1 LRRFCQV
8 WARSCLPRAS
18 GGTTGELAVHH
29 RRATPRLLPDLHPPI
44 NPSARVL
51 QGTAPRSLRSLLQRP
66 RRYRDL
72 AITDEASPFALR
84 STRNRPRTAVRR
96 GAAWTAE
103 CHRRAAWL
111 RPWPESRWQCFTAKQ
126 LWLPIAARGPASPNP
141 RTAVRDRAASSRW
154 SGMPG
159 RLLRRP
165 APARAH
171 CLASALRSSRPRSNR
186 PGGRRPV
193 SSRPVSSRPVS
204 SRPVSN
210 RPVSNRPGVR
220 PSGVR
225 RVRPLREPLGGR
237 LSQTW
242 SR

>member
-1 LRRFCQV
+1 MHKEVVIRHAASNQVQRNAPHCKPPAAPKRPPDRRQ
-8 WARSCLPRAS
+8 
-18 GGTTGELAVHH
+18 
-29 RRATPRLLPDLHPPI
+29 
-44 NPSARVL
+44 
-51 QGTAPRSLRSLLQRP
+51 TAPAPACAYPALR
-66 RRYRDL
+66 L

-84 STRNRPRTAVRR
+84 STRNRLRTAVRR

-103 CHRRAAWL
+103 CHRGAAWL

-186 PGGRRPV
+186 PGGRRPWSSRPV

-204 SRPVSN
+204 NRPVSN